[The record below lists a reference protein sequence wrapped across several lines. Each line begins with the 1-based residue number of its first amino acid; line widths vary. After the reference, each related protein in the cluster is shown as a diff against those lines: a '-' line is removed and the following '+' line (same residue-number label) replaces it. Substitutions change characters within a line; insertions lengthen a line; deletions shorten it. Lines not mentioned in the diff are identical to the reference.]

1 MFRKWDFRPRPW
13 WAPFPLVYSS
23 FKRRRQTTGG
33 NGRRVARVE
42 EGMSTSSIKKAVSD
56 SSDVRP
62 NHKPSLFYYAL
73 SRANVAHFAPLS
85 PPTHRL
91 VAEVVDD
98 AAEEDLLAD
107 EDRDVAVRAARPVD
121 ARVHDVLLREARLR
135 RRRRPRPPHAADAAA
150 RTLLRGRGRGRGR
163 DAAAALVV
171 AAPVILPARTWT

>member
-1 MFRKWDFRPRPW
+1 MLRKECRHPQSKRQFRT
-13 WAPFPLVYSS
+13 APTFA
-23 FKRRRQTTGG
+23 QTT
-33 NGRRVARVE
+33 NL
-42 EGMSTSSIKKAVSD
+42 
-56 SSDVRP
+56 
-62 NHKPSLFYYAL
+62 PSLLCSF
-73 SRANVAHFAPLS
+73 SSKCGNFHS
-85 PPTHRL
+85 THRL

-171 AAPVILPARTWT
+171 AAPVILPARTCMEKNTSFK